1 MFKVLIVDDEKL
13 ERVLISKSVDWEA
26 NGLEVIGEAGNGE
39 EALEFFKINEPD
51 LIITDINMPFMD
63 GVTLA
68 EEIRKR
74 SRDCHIIML
83 TGYREFEYARKAV
96 ILGVDEFLVKPIN
109 TAEVTKAVIASR
121 GKIESERGE
130 QKQIQTLQQEA
141 ENTRILLRDT
151 FLQRLLEKRVEK
163 EEAIHKLQMFRL
175 TCLLDEC
182 VCVNLSLRTDE
193 QDDVDKKGYYDQML
207 EWAVLNTS
215 ARVSFMHYLNN
226 LILFFSGETQEAV
239 RDQLNQIF
247 RQFQCESGLIIDA
260 GISKPETGVE
270 GIAEAYR
277 QTEKAIATGM
287 ILGGN
292 RCIRYDEYET
302 IKNRQKN
309 SMDMNWKDFDLA
321 MVSGV
326 SSRAEG
332 CIEHYYRLVLE
343 DQEQIDPDYI
353 KIMALEMVS
362 HAATVLSKYGK
373 NILDVV
379 GEKSYY
385 EQLSSIETA
394 ADMRLFLKNIVN
406 QIMQYTEGLHV
417 KKGTA
422 LITNVQKYIHN
433 NLSNPELSLRLIAKE
448 LYVNESYL
456 SRVFKQE
463 KQESLIE
470 YITRN
475 RIEKSLQLMDATD
488 MKAYEIAEAV
498 GIKDA
503 HYFSICFKKYL
514 GVTIKEY
521 KSGHNK

>member
-13 ERVLISKSVDWEA
+13 ERVLISKAVDWQA

-74 SRDCHIIML
+74 SRNCHIIML

-109 TAEVTKAVIASR
+109 TVEVTKAVIASR
-121 GKIESERGE
+121 EKMESERGE
-130 QKQIQTLQQEA
+130 QKQIQTLQEEA

-175 TCLLDEC
+175 TSLLDDC
-182 VCVNLSLRTDE
+182 ICVNLSLRLE
-193 QDDVDKKGYYDQML
+193 EHAQLDKKEYYDRMQ
-207 EWAVLNTS
+207 EWIVLNTT
-215 ARVSFMHYLNN
+215 ARVCFMHYLNN
-226 LILFFSGETQEAV
+226 LILFFAEDTKETVEKQIKQFFLQFQGET
-239 RDQLNQIF
+239 
-247 RQFQCESGLIIDA
+247 GLRIDA
-260 GISKPETGVE
+260 GISKSELGFE
-270 GIAEAYR
+270 GIAEAYS
-277 QTEKAIATGM
+277 QTEKAIAAGM

-292 RCIRYDEYET
+292 RYIRYDEYEE

-309 SMDMNWKDFDLA
+309 SIDMNWKDFDLA

-326 SSRAEG
+326 RSRVDG
-332 CIEHYYRLVLE
+332 CIEHYYRQVT
-343 DQEQIDPDYI
+343 DQEQTDPDYI

-373 NILDVV
+373 SILDVME
-379 GEKSYY
+379 EKSYY
-385 EQLSSIETA
+385 EQVSSIETP
-394 ADMRLFLKNIVN
+394 ADMLLFLKNVVN
-406 QIMQYTEGLHV
+406 QILQYTEGFYM

-422 LITNVQKYIHN
+422 LIANVQKYIHN
-433 NLSNPELSLRLIAKE
+433 NLSDPDLSLRLIAKE
-448 LYVNESYL
+448 LFVNESYL

-475 RIEKSLQLMDATD
+475 RIEKGLHLMDTTD

-521 KSGHNK
+521 KSGRSK